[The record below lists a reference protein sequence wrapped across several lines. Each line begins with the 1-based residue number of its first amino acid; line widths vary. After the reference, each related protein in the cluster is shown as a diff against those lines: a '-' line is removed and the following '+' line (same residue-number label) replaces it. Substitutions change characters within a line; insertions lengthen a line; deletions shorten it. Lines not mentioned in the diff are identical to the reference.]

1 MCMPCF
7 LGCLVDGARARSLP
21 SWRRSRPNAFRILHA
36 SKWKS
41 PLSLGGTEVLV
52 NGEPAP
58 LLFAS
63 AGQINFIL
71 PFTLAHA
78 SKSPFSPAS
87 REISHRRSPPVH
99 NFFERDFPCK
109 LYRLSSCRTER

>member
-1 MCMPCF
+1 M
-7 LGCLVDGARARSLP
+7 
-21 SWRRSRPNAFRILHA
+21 
-36 SKWKS
+36 
-41 PLSLGGTEVLV
+41 

-109 LYRLSSCRTER
+109 LYRLSSCRTERRRDHRLRLESRAKASRVVLCGTGDGMTNPPSGAGEVTPLELRPSKIL